1 MNLRKEG
8 RKIKNRSESEKVG
21 RRKGGKGEIRELEE
35 EKRRGKKE
43 RKKVGG
49 REERQCT
56 VFRNWL

>member
-49 REERQCT
+49 REER
-56 VFRNWL
+56 